1 VYQHLAHLPDLITPN
16 LDVLFCGSN
25 PGCQSAKISHYY
37 GHRSNHFWKYLFR
50 SGFTPYCLSPYDD
63 HLLPSKFG
71 LGLTDLVSRPTTE
84 ANELAPAER
93 REAVPIL
100 LEKIRKFQPRFV
112 CFVGIKQYEDLCI
125 YLKKKRKSPKDKLV
139 MSMKKTNIGLQEIV
153 FKSHKIHLLNNNHNN
168 QNKQAGKSTTNTPD
182 WTYTFIFVC
191 PSTSALVRNYEEKD
205 RIGCLAELLEL
216 KNRVDLDELTVESD
230 SSTGFDCIQ
239 LDDELVVNK
248 GEQLQR

>member
-1 VYQHLAHLPDLITPN
+1 VVYSSPISTLSRQAHLQSKYFRSKASGKARNDDDGCSSSPGNASRRSIVNGDEAKPRRKRPGSAGGPSSTTPPAEKKERTHDGDQDHALEVRLSRHFQPRIPPPVRRAKIARGYAAPSVYQHLAHLPDLITPN

-100 LEKIRKFQPRFV
+100 LEKIRKFQPRFL
-112 CFVGIKQYEDLCI
+112 CFVGIKQYEDVSI
-125 YLKKKRKSPKDKLV
+125 
-139 MSMKKTNIGLQEIV
+139 
-153 FKSHKIHLLNNNHNN
+153 
-168 QNKQAGKSTTNTPD
+168 
-182 WTYTFIFVC
+182 
-191 PSTSALVRNYEEKD
+191 
-205 RIGCLAELLEL
+205 
-216 KNRVDLDELTVESD
+216 
-230 SSTGFDCIQ
+230 
-239 LDDELVVNK
+239 
-248 GEQLQR
+248 